1 MPDKVK
7 RQRVEGMLYRSFEIR
22 ADGIV
27 DEENRVITA
36 SISSEV
42 PVPRSSWFSDPWLEI
57 LGHKRGEPKLE
68 RLNSGAPVLY
78 NHQRTRSDRIGVVE
92 SAKLVDRK
100 IECQLR
106 FSKREDINDIW
117 QDIADGVL
125 RNISVGY
132 VINER
137 TLTREVKGEPSEYR
151 VTSWTP
157 MEVSAVDIPAD
168 SEVGIGRE
176 FHDENFCHRIFDIV
190 DREGDAMKFDNDG
203 NPIAETDEDRAAIA
217 AGTASRKDGTPYKL
231 PAAIVVTEPVAA
243 QPTRASVTEL
253 DTARAEGAEDERTRC
268 QEIGAL
274 FEPFG
279 NTHDAVR
286 AAAIK
291 DKKSVDQTRQL
302 LLKAIG
308 EGVEPVGGDAIR
320 IVGGVTDVQK
330 FTRGASL
337 SIQLRANID
346 LSDADRQEATTAGL
360 RSYTLL
366 EFARKMLEFNHVDT
380 LRMDKMTLVG
390 RAFTTSD
397 FPEIL
402 RDAANVSMLKGWDE
416 SPETW
421 AVWAAVGNLSDF
433 KISHRVNLSSF
444 SDLTQVNEDG
454 EYTYGVFK
462 DEGQTI
468 QLATFGKLFAI
479 SRQSIINDDLSAF
492 TRIPRAMGR
501 ASSRVVGD
509 LAYGVL
515 TANELLSDGLALF
528 SGTTIGTDHGNLNI
542 GGAAVITATSFAQ
555 ARQAMARQTDTNK
568 QATGLN
574 IRPKYL
580 ITPLSIEDVARVLM
594 ASEFDPADG
603 TNNNRAPNPVRGQAQ
618 VVTDPR
624 LDTDSATKWYVAAD
638 QAIGDT
644 VEVAFLDGNQTPM
657 LEQQAGWTIDGTE
670 FKVRLDVA
678 AAAMDFRGLQTNDG
692 V

>member
-1 MPDKVK
+1 MTVK
-7 RQRVEGMLYRSFEIR
+7 QRVEGMVYRSFEIR
-22 ADGIV
+22 AGGIV
-27 DEENRVITA
+27 DEENRIVSAT
-36 SISSEV
+36 ISSEV

-68 RLNSGAPVLY
+68 RLNGGAPILY
-78 NHQRTRSDRIGVVE
+78 NHRRTREDRLGVVV
-92 SAKLVDRK
+92 SAKIVDRK
-100 IECQLR
+100 IQCQLR
-106 FSKREDINDIW
+106 FSKRADINDIW

-168 SEVGIGRE
+168 NEVGIGRE
-176 FHDENFCHRIFDIV
+176 FHDEDFCHRIFDIV
-190 DREGDAMKFDNDG
+190 DKEGDAMKFDNDG

-217 AGTASRKDGTPYKL
+217 AGTATRKDGTPYKPPTEVVATESAL
-231 PAAIVVTEPVAA
+231 VVNLDEVRKAARV
-243 QPTRASVTEL
+243 
-253 DTARAEGAEDERTRC
+253 EGAESERTRC
-268 QEIGAL
+268 QEIDAL

-279 NTHDAVR
+279 NTHDAIR
-286 AAAIK
+286 TAAIK
-291 DKKSVDQTRQL
+291 DKKSVDQTRDL
-302 LLKAIG
+302 LLAAIG
-308 EGVEPVGGDAIR
+308 EGVEPAGGDAIR
-320 IVGGVTDVQK
+320 IVGGLTDVQK

-337 SIQLRANID
+337 SIQLRAGIE
-346 LSDADRQEATTAGL
+346 LSDADRQEAITAGL
-360 RSYTLL
+360 RSYTLI
-366 EFARKMLEFNHVDT
+366 EFARKMLEFDGIDT

-421 AVWAAVGNLSDF
+421 AVWCDVGNLSDF

-454 EYTYGVFK
+454 EYTYGVFT

-468 QLATFGKLFAI
+468 QLATYGKLFAI

-515 TANELLSDGLALF
+515 TANAVLSDGIALF
-528 SGTTIGTDHGNLNI
+528 DGTDIGTTHGNLNI
-542 GGAAVITATSFAQ
+542 GGAAVITAVSFGQ
-555 ARQAMARQTDTNK
+555 ARQAMARQTDTNA

-594 ASEFDPADG
+594 ASEFNPSD
-603 TNNNRAPNPVRGQAQ
+603 TSSNNRAPNPVRGQAQ

-624 LDTDSATKWYVAAD
+624 LDTDSDSKWYVAAD

-657 LEQQAGWTIDGTE
+657 LEQQAGWSIDGTE